1 MGGGLEELITHMIF
15 NWTRVPRLIYTDK
28 QYLVQLKCHWK
39 TGCLFQTL
47 KCPLLPYFCIPLKLF
62 YSKYINKKTK
72 IL

>member
-1 MGGGLEELITHMIF
+1 MGGGLEVFITHIIF

-39 TGCLFQTL
+39 RGCLFQTL
-47 KCPLLPYFCIPLKLF
+47 NVLCYPILESPLQLF
-62 YSKYINKKTK
+62 FSKYINKKTK